1 MLDNNL
7 IWVVSVVCLDL
18 VLSVIAISAF
28 RWIKGLIEGVNT
40 SDELSKKDNF
50 AYGVAFA
57 GGALAL
63 AMIIAAAVDGTP
75 SNNLLTEATNVLIYA
90 FAGIVLLWTGKLIND
105 FVIFNRFSLKD
116 EISSE
121 NISAGI
127 VQAANYLSLGI
138 IISTSIKWI
147 ETESADGLLSVV
159 FIFFASQFILLLITR
174 MRSQIYMRRHNG
186 ERLQDAIKV
195 GNPALSIRYAGH
207 IIAAAL
213 GVSASSH
220 LVSYMPDTLMISAGI
235 WLLVSIAIV
244 IFITILAAIAR
255 RFILIGINVIEEVD
269 NQKNIGVAFIEAQ
282 IFISMAI
289 ILNPLVEMLDS
300 II

>member
-7 IWVVSVVCLDL
+7 IWVVSVICLDL

-207 IIAAAL
+207 IIAAAP